1 MSRER
6 SLRLDPEEL
15 EYSYDL
21 SECNS
26 EDEIPDFSS
35 ITPYSFEPV
44 WKLCKLPL
52 LSSSSDASID
62 EEKQEQSSQI
72 ENTSWCQ
79 CGKCYT
85 METEGENFFSFYCI
99 FLTAIWLPHGQF
111 WAIFK
116 GTASLTQCLSLRF
129 Y

>member
-1 MSRER
+1 MSGER
-6 SLRLDPEEL
+6 CHGLDPQEL

-21 SECNS
+21 SECNL

-44 WKLCKLPL
+44 WKLRKLPL

-79 CGKCYT
+79 RGKCYT
-85 METEGENFFSFYCI
+85 METEGEIFFSFYCI
-99 FLTAIWLPHGQF
+99 F
-111 WAIFK
+111 
-116 GTASLTQCLSLRF
+116 
-129 Y
+129 